1 MRDTNTAAL
10 LLRLPAGLKQWLR
23 LRAHENDRT
32 MTAEVNAIL
41 KATQQS
47 APQAERGENG

>member
-23 LRAHENDRT
+23 LRAIENDRS

-41 KATQQS
+41 KATQQT
-47 APQAERGENG
+47 APQTERGGDG